1 MDDSTEAA
9 RVKSIGLSGAVFRL
23 TLFFSQVEHERQIDY
38 FEKYAP
44 LLRLMATE
52 KDFDFLAS
60 EQGYTA
66 DVATSYRGLRR
77 EAVRGYMLELAS
89 DFEDLEEALAPL
101 ASDNEELARSL
112 YEARKTWT
120 RTALY
125 LRARLVLEFLLPTPK
140 PRSSPGP
147 FRRLIVRV
155 LPEPTSARK
164 LLGAMNSLS
173 RRLQVS

>member
-1 MDDSTEAA
+1 M
-9 RVKSIGLSGAVFRL
+9 
-23 TLFFSQVEHERQIDY
+23 EHERQIDY

-60 EQGYTA
+60 EQGYTSDLA
-66 DVATSYRGLRR
+66 ISYRGLRR
-77 EAVRGYMLELAS
+77 EAVRGYLLELAS
-89 DFEDLEEALAPL
+89 DFEDLEEALTPL
-101 ASDNEELARSL
+101 AASNEELARSL

-120 RTALY
+120 RAVLY
-125 LRARLVLEFLLPTPK
+125 LRARLVLELLLPTPK
-140 PRSSPGP
+140 PRSSPGA
-147 FRRLIVRV
+147 FRRVLVRM

-164 LLGAMNSLS
+164 LLGAMNDLS